1 VPARGTDGC
10 ASKQSTTTGSSGT
23 DGRLT
28 VAVEFGPKAGFAI
41 DTDDAFALTEL
52 GVVET
57 LVRADPNGQGLP
69 GLATSWQQINPLTWR
84 SSFNRG

>member
-1 VPARGTDGC
+1 
-10 ASKQSTTTGSSGT
+10 
-23 DGRLT
+23 
-28 VAVEFGPKAGFAI
+28 I